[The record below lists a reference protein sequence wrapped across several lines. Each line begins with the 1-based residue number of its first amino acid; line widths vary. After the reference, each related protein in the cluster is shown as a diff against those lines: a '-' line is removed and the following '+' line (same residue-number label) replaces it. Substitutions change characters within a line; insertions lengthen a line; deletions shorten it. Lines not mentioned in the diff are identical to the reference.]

1 MEIEKEIEQFYSRNR
16 IFQHPHRTSNHLN
29 QFVKELSSKYRLK
42 LIGRGSGRIV
52 LAVDD
57 ESVLKLARNRPGQEQ
72 NLFEESFYSEQQNP
86 VLNQVLDCAS
96 DGCWI
101 RSRRA
106 KRFDD
111 RFWLQ
116 LSDQIK
122 LSPTQIGDSIG
133 RLFDPGGYKPPN
145 LTETVYRRF
154 LATDFGQNLH
164 RLLNTDLDC
173 DDLCE
178 FGSEQYGMIDYKP
191 VIVDYGLSKEIS
203 KKYYYDYN

>member
-29 QFVKELSSKYRLK
+29 QFVKELASKYRLK

-72 NLFEESFYSEQQNP
+72 NLFEDSFYSEQKNP

-111 RFWLQ
+111 RFWHQ

-133 RLFDPGGYKPPN
+133 RLFAPDGNKPPN
-145 LTETVYRRF
+145 LTETAYSRF

-164 RLLNTDLDC
+164 RLLDTDLDC

-191 VIVDYGLSKEIS
+191 VIVDYGLSKEIGE
-203 KKYYYDYN
+203 KYYFDYN

>member
-1 MEIEKEIEQFYSRNR
+1 MKIEKEIEQFYSRNR

-29 QFVKELSSKYRLK
+29 QFIKELSSKYRLK

-72 NLFEESFYSEQQNP
+72 NLFEDSFYSEQQNP

-133 RLFDPGGYKPPN
+133 RLFSLEGIKPSN
-145 LTETVYRRF
+145 LTETAYSRF

-164 RLLNTDLDC
+164 RLLDTDLDC

-178 FGSEQYGMIDYKP
+178 FCSEQYGMIDYKP
-191 VIVDYGLSKEIS
+191 VIVDYGLSKEIG
-203 KKYYYDYN
+203 KKYYYD

>member
-29 QFVKELSSKYRLK
+29 QFVKELARKHRLK
-42 LIGRGSGRIV
+42 PIGRGSGRIV

-57 ESVLKLARNRPGQEQ
+57 DTVIKLARNRPGQEQ
-72 NLFEESFYSEQQNP
+72 NLFENSFYSEQQNP

-101 RSRRA
+101 KSRRA

-111 RFWLQ
+111 SFWRQ
-116 LSDQIK
+116 LSDQLK
-122 LSPTQIGDSIG
+122 LSPTQIGDSIS
-133 RLFDPGGYKPPN
+133 RLFISGDLN
-145 LTETVYRRF
+145 QTEQDEIVFDKF
-154 LATDFGQNLH
+154 LASEFGQNLH
-164 RLLNTDLDC
+164 RLLATDLDC
-173 DDLCE
+173 EDLGE
-178 FGSEQYGMIDYKP
+178 FGSEQYGQIENRP
-191 VIVDYGLSKEIS
+191 VIVDYGLSKEIG

>member
-29 QFVKELSSKYRLK
+29 QFVKELTSKYQLK
-42 LIGRGSGRIV
+42 PIGRGSGRIV

-122 LSPTQIGDSIG
+122 LSPTQISDSIG
-133 RLFDPGGYKPPN
+133 RLFAPDGIKPPN
-145 LTETVYRRF
+145 LTETAYSQF

-164 RLLNTDLDC
+164 RLLDTDLDC

-191 VIVDYGLSKEIS
+191 VIVDYGLSKEIGE
-203 KKYYYDYN
+203 KYYFNYN

>member
-29 QFVKELSSKYRLK
+29 QFVKELARKYQLK
-42 LIGRGSGRIV
+42 PIGRGSGRIV

-106 KRFDD
+106 KRLDD

-122 LSPTQIGDSIG
+122 LSPTQIGDSIS
-133 RLFDPGGYKPPN
+133 RLFAPGGIKPPN
-145 LTETVYRRF
+145 LTETAYSRF

-164 RLLNTDLDC
+164 RLLDTDLDC
-173 DDLCE
+173 EDLAE

-191 VIVDYGLSKEIS
+191 VIVDYGLSKEIG

>member
-29 QFVKELSSKYRLK
+29 QFVKELTSKYQLK

-72 NLFEESFYSEQQNP
+72 NLFEDSFYSEQQNP

-111 RFWLQ
+111 RFWLK

-133 RLFDPGGYKPPN
+133 RLFSLEGIKPSN
-145 LTETVYRRF
+145 LTETAYSQF
-154 LATDFGQNLH
+154 LATDFGQNLR
-164 RLLNTDLDC
+164 RLLATELDC

-191 VIVDYGLSKEIS
+191 VIVDYGLSKEIG

>member
-1 MEIEKEIEQFYSRNR
+1 MEIEKEIEQFYLRNR

-72 NLFEESFYSEQQNP
+72 NLFEDSFYSEQQNP

-133 RLFDPGGYKPPN
+133 RLFSLEGIKPSN
-145 LTETVYRRF
+145 LTETAYSRF
-154 LATDFGQNLH
+154 LVTDFGQNLH
-164 RLLNTDLDC
+164 RLLATELDC

-191 VIVDYGLSKEIS
+191 VIVDYGLSKEIG

>member
-72 NLFEESFYSEQQNP
+72 NLFEDGFYSEQQNP

-122 LSPTQIGDSIG
+122 LSPTQIGDSIS
-133 RLFDPGGYKPPN
+133 RLFSLEGIKPSN
-145 LTETVYRRF
+145 LTETAYSRF

-164 RLLNTDLDC
+164 RLLATKLDC

-191 VIVDYGLSKEIS
+191 VIVDYGLSKEIG

>member
-29 QFVKELSSKYRLK
+29 QFVKELTSKYRLK
-42 LIGRGSGRIV
+42 PIGRGSGRIV

-122 LSPTQIGDSIG
+122 LSPAQIGDSIG
-133 RLFDPGGYKPPN
+133 RLFAPDGIKPPN
-145 LTETVYRRF
+145 LTETAYSQF

-191 VIVDYGLSKEIS
+191 VIVDYGLSKEIGE
-203 KKYYYDYN
+203 KYYFNYN

>member
-1 MEIEKEIEQFYSRNR
+1 MKIEKEIEQFYSRNR

-29 QFVKELSSKYRLK
+29 QFIKELSSKYRLK

-72 NLFEESFYSEQQNP
+72 NLFEDSFYSEQQNP

-133 RLFDPGGYKPPN
+133 RLFSLEGIKPSN
-145 LTETVYRRF
+145 LTETAYSQF

-164 RLLNTDLDC
+164 RLLDTDLDC

-191 VIVDYGLSKEIS
+191 VIVDYGLSKEIG

>member
-29 QFVKELSSKYRLK
+29 QFVKELTSKYQLK

-72 NLFEESFYSEQQNP
+72 NLFEDSFYSEQKNP

-133 RLFDPGGYKPPN
+133 RLFSLEGIKPSN
-145 LTETVYRRF
+145 LTETAYSQF
-154 LATDFGQNLH
+154 LATDFGQNLY
-164 RLLNTDLDC
+164 RLLATELDC
-173 DDLCE
+173 EDLCE

-191 VIVDYGLSKEIS
+191 VIVDYGLSKEIG

>member
-1 MEIEKEIEQFYSRNR
+1 MEIEKEIEQFYSQNR

-29 QFVKELSSKYRLK
+29 QFVKELSSKYQLK

-72 NLFEESFYSEQQNP
+72 NLFEDSFYSEQQNP

-101 RSRRA
+101 RSQRA

-133 RLFDPGGYKPPN
+133 RLFSLEGIKPSN
-145 LTETVYRRF
+145 LTETAYSQF
-154 LATDFGQNLH
+154 LATDLGQNLH
-164 RLLNTDLDC
+164 RLLATELDC

-191 VIVDYGLSKEIS
+191 VIVDYGLSKEIG

>member
-1 MEIEKEIEQFYSRNR
+1 MEIEKEIEQFYLRNR

-72 NLFEESFYSEQQNP
+72 NLFEDGFYSEQQNP

-133 RLFDPGGYKPPN
+133 RLFSLEGIKPSN
-145 LTETVYRRF
+145 LTETAYSRF

-164 RLLNTDLDC
+164 QLLATELDC

-191 VIVDYGLSKEIS
+191 VIVDYGLSKEIG

>member
-1 MEIEKEIEQFYSRNR
+1 MEIEKEIEQFYLRNR

-72 NLFEESFYSEQQNP
+72 NLFEDGFYSEQQNP

-133 RLFDPGGYKPPN
+133 RLFSLEGIKPSN
-145 LTETVYRRF
+145 LTETAYSRF
-154 LATDFGQNLH
+154 LVTDFGQNLH
-164 RLLNTDLDC
+164 RLLATELDC

-191 VIVDYGLSKEIS
+191 VIVDYGLSKEIG

>member
-1 MEIEKEIEQFYSRNR
+1 MEIEKEIEQFYLRNR

-72 NLFEESFYSEQQNP
+72 NLFEDGFYSEQQNP

-122 LSPTQIGDSIG
+122 LSPTQIGDSIS
-133 RLFDPGGYKPPN
+133 RLFSLEGIKPSN
-145 LTETVYRRF
+145 LTETAYSRF

-164 RLLNTDLDC
+164 RLLATELDC

-191 VIVDYGLSKEIS
+191 VIVDYGLSKEIG